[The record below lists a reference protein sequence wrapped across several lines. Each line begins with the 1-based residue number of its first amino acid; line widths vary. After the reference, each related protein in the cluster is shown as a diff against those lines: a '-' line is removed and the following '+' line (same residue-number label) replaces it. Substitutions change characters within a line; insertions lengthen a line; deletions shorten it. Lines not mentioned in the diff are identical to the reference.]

1 MKISHLITSGIVV
14 GFLIGLGR
22 LTGFTR
28 ELLIAG
34 NFGASQESD
43 LIILILTTP
52 DILINFLIGGALGI
66 VLVPDL
72 KSRNKQESVIYYQKI
87 MLIIAS
93 IFIFIW
99 FLISL
104 FFNEYTLFSWQEHK
118 S

>member
-72 KSRNKQESVIYYQKI
+72 KSRTKQESVIYYQKI

-104 FFNEYTLFSWQEHK
+104 FQRIYFIFLARA
-118 S
+118 